1 MGFDLYVI
9 SRAVIAAHGSLTPP
23 FQYIAQ
29 LRKFREK
36 NVRSI
41 LLLGAG
47 LVAKPALE
55 YLCRNPTFNK
65 VTVGMYRRVC
75 YFQYILNHI
84 FSPTRV

>member
-1 MGFDLYVI
+1 LTYH
-9 SRAVIAAHGSLTPP
+9 SLRAVIACHGSLTPP
-23 FQYIAQ
+23 FQYIAE
-29 LRKFREK
+29 LRKYREK

-65 VTVGMYRRVC
+65 VTVGKQQDLC
-75 YFQYILNHI
+75 
-84 FSPTRV
+84 FSICIDTFFYS